1 MEPKDRHLD
10 TPAEANRDKHINFE
24 AIENNEPDPADA
36 PAVGELTADDPN
48 SEQKE
53 KTFNI
58 VLDGV
63 SYLVKVTPFEFNQ
76 DMRYY
81 VSVDDGPTNLF
92 LWNVEMKQIRSLD
105 DTASAL
111 PDGLEKEIS
120 NRLMQAESKHQL

>member
-1 MEPKDRHLD
+1 METKDRHLD
-10 TPAEANRDKHINFE
+10 TPSEANRVNDINFQ
-24 AIENNEPDPADA
+24 ALENNEPDPADA
-36 PAVGELTADDPN
+36 PAVGELAADDPN
-48 SEQKE
+48 NDQKE
-53 KTFNI
+53 QIFDI

-92 LWNVEMKQIRSLD
+92 LWDVEMKQIRSLD
-105 DTASAL
+105 DTASVL

-120 NRLMQAESKHQL
+120 DRLMSGERENVT